1 MWRFKP
7 QRTAP
12 MEGSRAEP
20 EAMELNA
27 EEGIGSVGEEVEVED
42 GGCKEEAR
50 VYGIERRESSDAM
63 PDSPRMKILGREGGR
78 WSRREM

>member
-1 MWRFKP
+1 
-7 QRTAP
+7 

-20 EAMELNA
+20 EAMEANA
-27 EEGIGSVGEEVEVED
+27 EEGIGSVGEVEDVVLEEVED
-42 GGCKEEAR
+42 EEGGCKEEAR